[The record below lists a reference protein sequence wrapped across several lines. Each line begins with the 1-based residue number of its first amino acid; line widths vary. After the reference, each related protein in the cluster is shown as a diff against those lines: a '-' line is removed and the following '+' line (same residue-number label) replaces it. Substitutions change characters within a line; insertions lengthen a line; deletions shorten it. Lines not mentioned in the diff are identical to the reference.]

1 MTERQA
7 TQWKE
12 ARTPHRERRMED
24 NHPVWKGRS
33 PFLWAR
39 RGGLLR
45 LGIRG
50 LEKIKALAAWP
61 LGAFGLI
68 GGPASCWG
76 RNCP

>member
-33 PFLWAR
+33 PTRYLRVTAPQI
-39 RGGLLR
+39 GGY
-45 LGIRG
+45 RG

-68 GGPASCWG
+68 GGPASCLG